1 MVSHLHHV
9 LLIEEFCDTACMGE
23 VFLFDSSVDVVI
35 INEMCHCLWV
45 SLRDT
50 LNSRPC
56 LVLCEKV
63 HTLLDENIMSAEF
76 LQVEAFIPTLQC
88 HDEYLWMPLHVE
100 IDHPFVTILQ
110 AQG

>member
-1 MVSHLHHV
+1 MVPHLHHIP
-9 LLIEEFCDTACMGE
+9 LIEDFRDTTHAGE
-23 VFLFDSSVDVVI
+23 VSPFDPSVDVVI

-63 HTLLDENIMSAEF
+63 RPLLDENIMSAEF
-76 LQVEAFIPTLQC
+76 LQVEAFIPTLQ
-88 HDEYLWMPLHVE
+88 HYDEYS
-100 IDHPFVTILQ
+100 
-110 AQG
+110 